1 MSDEIG
7 MKNQTKITTELF
19 LYGLIFVLAAALRF
33 ILLGK
38 TPLVE
43 TEASWAYQAWQI
55 WQGESIRP
63 GFLVSYLSITEA
75 LFSIFGSG
83 EFTARVWPAVAGS
96 LVIWISYF
104 IRDRLGRIPA
114 LILAAG
120 LAIDPALVSLSR
132 IAGSPVPAL
141 VFTLLTVVTFHHR
154 RLKWSLI
161 FLFLAV
167 FSGPA
172 FWIGTVVLGVTL
184 LLSSSLK
191 FLDIK
196 QYFLTRFADI
206 QKDQNSPL
214 PAVGEFF
221 LPSLVVVGIGSF
233 FFSQYQGLSA
243 WITSLPEFLSGWIL
257 PSGVSSIKILTAL
270 VVSNP
275 LIIIFGGLGFFS
287 AWRENDRI
295 GKIISLWFGISLL
308 LVLIY
313 PGRQTADL
321 VWVVV
326 PLWAGAVKELVKI
339 VQTVEFSWVTN
350 TMSGMVA
357 VLFVLNWLTFIG
369 MIFQQEN
376 QRAILLQWGLI
387 AASLA
392 LGLLATTIVASEWGW
407 PTAKKGLV
415 VGLSGVLGIYL
426 FSALAQG
433 AYLRIGDP
441 NSLWTEGSGS
451 GQIDLL
457 LDTIA
462 EVSVA
467 ETGRQDSIQGTV
479 INGNSSLK
487 WALRELKEFEF
498 YDGFNPGTTTPVLIT
513 NEIDNI
519 QVPLTIYRGQ
529 DFVITTKSTG
539 SAVFPDDWISW
550 IAFRDGPIDTEDIIL
565 WVRQDILSGE
575 EYPSGEY

>member
-1 MSDEIG
+1 MSQFSFEYP
-7 MKNQTKITTELF
+7 F
-19 LYGLIFVLAAALRF
+19 
-33 ILLGK
+33 LLGIVLLFIICSIWCKERSRAIFFPHVK
-38 TPLVE
+38 TLMVKSAGKSSWLV
-43 TEASWAYQAWQI
+43 WLKWV
-55 WQGESIRP
+55 G
-63 GFLVSYLSITEA
+63 ITAAIVA
-75 LFSIFGSG
+75 L
-83 EFTARVWPAVAGS
+83 A
-96 LVIWISYF
+96 
-104 IRDRLGRIPA
+104 
-114 LILAAG
+114 
-120 LAIDPALVSLSR
+120 
-132 IAGSPVPAL
+132 SPV
-141 VFTLLTVVTFHHR
+141 LTKSYSNSKKEGRDIVLIIDSSDSMRQRGFDPSDPWRNKFDVV
-154 RLKWSLI
+154 K
-161 FLFLAV
+161 
-167 FSGPA
+167 
-172 FWIGTVVLGVTL
+172 
-184 LLSSSLK
+184 
-191 FLDIK
+191 
-196 QYFLTRFADI
+196 
-206 QKDQNSPL
+206 
-214 PAVGEFF
+214 E
-221 LPSLVVVGIGSF
+221 VVGDFI
-233 FFSQYQGLSA
+233 
-243 WITSLPEFLSGWIL
+243 E
-257 PSGVSSIKILTAL
+257 K
-270 VVSNP
+270 
-275 LIIIFGGLGFFS
+275 
-287 AWRENDRI
+287 RENDRI

-321 VWVVV
+321 IWVVV

-426 FSALAQG
+426 LSALAQG

-441 NSLWTEGSGS
+441 HSLWTEGSGS

-487 WALRELKEFEF
+487 WALRDLKEFEF

-550 IAFRDGPIDTEDIIL
+550 IAFRDGPIETEDIIL
-565 WVRQDILSGE
+565 WVRHDILPGGENSSGE
-575 EYPSGEY
+575 N